1 MDPNYNLKL
10 LLENSICNV
19 YFKEKNKCE
28 GFFCKINFMPIYGSL
43 PVLILNSYLIK
54 KDDIFIDE
62 RIDIIVKNNNKASLI
77 IDESRKIYTEK
88 EKYGL
93 TIIEIKEDD
102 GLDIHSFLEIDP
114 NIMENKS
121 EIIYNKNLINLF
133 YYSFEKMPI
142 NIIPGIINSINF
154 VNQIIDFYSLDNK
167 ISVGSPIINKNNNKI
182 IGIIKTCDTITF
194 KSIGIFFKGLIK
206 EFIDETLEN
215 KSTITII
222 YKNIERRNIILFGKE
237 FIALNKNYCTMVING
252 KEKEI
257 CESDDYLE
265 EIKKKKES
273 KFLKIKLKILEKL
286 ESLDSMFFGCNTL
299 HALPDLSKIG
309 TTNVKS
315 FKNMFNGCSSLVKL
329 SDLSKWDTKNI
340 EDLSFMFYGCSSLIE
355 LPDISNWDTS
365 KVKDISNL
373 FSKCSSLKRIPDIS
387 KWNTSNIINMTCL
400 FNECPLISKLPDIS
414 NWDTNSTENISY
426 MFCECTSLTSIPD
439 ISKWYTGNV
448 NYMNQLFSLCTN
460 ITSIPDISNWNTN
473 NVNNI
478 NNMFEYCSSLES
490 LPDISKWNTENVHNM
505 EQLFKNCHSLKKL
518 PDISKW
524 KTQNVSSFSGMF
536 LNCSSLKTLPDISK
550 WNTKSIKLLDHL
562 FNGCSSLIVLPDISE
577 WDTSKV
583 PN

>member
-400 FNECPLISKLPDIS
+400 FN
-414 NWDTNSTENISY
+414 
-426 MFCECTSLTSIPD
+426 
-439 ISKWYTGNV
+439 
-448 NYMNQLFSLCTN
+448 
-460 ITSIPDISNWNTN
+460 SIPDISNWNTN